1 MQHWQDEN
9 LGKQICMLIM
19 DQLKGPDICTKSV
32 YHIPQYEVLT
42 KYLNHLD
49 VNKIYPSNK
58 IIKIATNH

>member
-9 LGKQICMLIM
+9 LRKQICMLIM

-32 YHIPQYEVLT
+32 YHIPQCEVLT

-49 VNKIYPSNK
+49 VK
-58 IIKIATNH
+58 